1 MTLSFKIVIYFQ
13 SSPSGALGR
22 RWLIRLY
29 EHGRKDWV
37 GDLWAQIREQESA
50 RYDGDPQM
58 VVVGWEWVG
67 ETRRKT

>member
-1 MTLSFKIVIYFQ
+1 MLGDGFLSERGVDK
-13 SSPSGALGR
+13 SNLG
-22 RWLIRLY
+22 LIRLY
-29 EHGRKDWV
+29 ADGRVDWV
-37 GDLWAQIREQESA
+37 GYLWAQVREQESA